1 MRHYFVTIIHL
12 ETEQRLGDHLAVRGL
27 LAGIEEARLVAVA
40 VLIVPD
46 VRC

>member
-1 MRHYFVTIIHL
+1 MAIIHL

-27 LAGIEEARLVAVA
+27 LASIEEARLVAVA

-46 VRC
+46 GRC